1 MQLESEK
8 KEHKEK
14 LISIGIGSNIN
25 REENIRGA
33 IRALAEQYPR
43 LQVSPVYESEALGF
57 TGPPFYNLVVSFYS
71 AQTLLQVQQCCKT
84 IEENFGRPAETEK
97 YSSRTLDLDIL
108 LYGDRVQTGAEN
120 GEPDL
125 PRTEV
130 LTSAF
135 VLKPLADLH
144 PLHHHPIEQQ
154 NYLELWKQFLHSD
167 VGQQQSLTVVS
178 FRW

>member
-1 MQLESEK
+1 MASERQ
-8 KEHKEK
+8 
-14 LISIGIGSNIN
+14 ISIGIGSNIN

-33 IRALAEQYPR
+33 VLALSRYYQQ

-57 TGPPFYNLVVSFYS
+57 TGPPFYNLVVSFRS
-71 AQTLLQVQQCCKT
+71 SNTLLEIQQQCKD
-84 IEENFGRPAETEK
+84 IEESFGRPAETEK

-108 LYGDRVQTGAEN
+108 LFGDLVQESARN

-125 PRTEV
+125 PRSEI

-144 PLHHHPIEQQ
+144 PLHKHPIEQQ
-154 NYLELWKQFLHSD
+154 TFQELWKRFLHSD
-167 VGQQQSLTVVS
+167 AGQQQPLTVVS

>member
-1 MQLESEK
+1 MAT
-8 KEHKEK
+8 EK

-25 REENIRGA
+25 REANIRGA
-33 IRALAEQYPR
+33 VLHLSRHYPL

-57 TGPPFYNLVVSFYS
+57 TGPPFYNLVVSFFTS
-71 AQTLLQVQQCCKT
+71 NTLLEVQQQCKD
-84 IEENFGRPAETEK
+84 IEESFGRPAETEK

-108 LYGDRVQTGAEN
+108 MFGDRVQENSAN

-125 PRTEV
+125 PRSEI

-144 PLHHHPIEQQ
+144 PLHRHPTKKQSFQ
-154 NYLELWKQFLHSD
+154 ELWKLFLHSD
-167 VGQQQSLTVVS
+167 EGQQQALTVVS